1 MADEPENLVLVQL
14 REMRADMAAFRNE
27 VGSRFDASDARTENI
42 ERRLALTEAAQNEM
56 LHILKEMAASVTAIG
71 RAQQVTGSRLNSMD
85 QRLALIEEHI
95 GFVKA

>member
-14 REMRADMAAFRNE
+14 REMRADTAAFRE
-27 VGSRFDASDARTENI
+27 DVSARFENL
-42 ERRLALTEAAQNEM
+42 EKRLALTEAAQGEM
-56 LHILKEMAASVTAIG
+56 LNILKEMAASVTAIG